1 MMEEITSTRKQILYL
16 LKTEGPMTVSD
27 LAAKL
32 GITEMAVRRHLQ
44 TLERDNLIQSR
55 LLRQS
60 MGRPTNQYDLTDQA
74 EDLFPKS
81 YHTFTLDIL
90 RDLENAEGPSA
101 IDNLFQRREKR
112 LTEEYRTLFE
122 GETLEERVRT
132 LAELQDEKGY
142 MVRWESREDG
152 TFVLTEFNCPISE
165 VACCYNQAC
174 SAEIN
179 WFRSVLSADV
189 ERVECRANGG
199 RHCTYIIR
207 PREAVR

>member
-1 MMEEITSTRKQILYL
+1 MEEITSTRKQILYL

-60 MGRPTNQYDLTDQA
+60 MGRPTNQYDLTDHA
-74 EDLFPKS
+74 ENLFPKN
-81 YHTFTLDIL
+81 YHIFTLEVL

-101 IDNLFQRREKR
+101 IDNLFRRREKR
-112 LTEEYRTLFE
+112 MAEEYGSLFE
-122 GETLEERVRT
+122 GESLEERVRA

-152 TFVLTEFNCPISE
+152 SFVLTEFNCPITE

-174 SAEIN
+174 DAEIN

-189 ERVECRANGG
+189 ERVECKAQGG
-199 RHCTYIIR
+199 RNCTYIIR
-207 PREAVR
+207 SREAVKK